1 MKGRLHDT
9 HDDFLVDPFLLHRSN
24 AMQNV
29 LRDTRRLRNAS
40 ALVELAKPLQNE
52 SEFSLLHSR
61 RDEFGG
67 LG

>member
-1 MKGRLHDT
+1 
-9 HDDFLVDPFLLHRSN
+9 
-24 AMQNV
+24 MQNV